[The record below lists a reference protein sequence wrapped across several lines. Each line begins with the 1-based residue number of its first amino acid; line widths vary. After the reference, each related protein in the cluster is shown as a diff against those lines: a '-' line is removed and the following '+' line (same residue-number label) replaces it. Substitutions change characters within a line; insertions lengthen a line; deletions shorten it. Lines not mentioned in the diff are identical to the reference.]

1 MATYLVTGATGF
13 IGGQLVERLLA
24 RKGTTVL
31 ALVREESVE
40 KLEDRIRGQWRTTKR
55 RVKPLVGDLSKARL
69 GLDAATLDELK
80 GTVDHVVHLA
90 AVYDITAD
98 PDAQHTANVEGTR
111 HVVQVANRIRAGRL
125 HHVSSIAAGGMY
137 KGTFT
142 EAMLDEATGLDDPYL
157 NTKHESER
165 LARSEAKVPWRVYRP
180 GMVVGSSRTGEIDKI
195 DGPYYVFKLIQ
206 RVREMLPQWFPL
218 IGLEGTP
225 LPLVPVDYVVDAMD
239 HIIHLD
245 DTRWDREVFHLVDP
259 DPLPMGEQLNAFA
272 RAAHAPQ
279 FQMRIDTRAVRM
291 LPKGTTAMIGAL
303 PPVAKS
309 RRAILDDL
317 GIPEQMLK
325 FVNWR
330 TRYDSSNTARAL
342 EGSGIECPPLDSYA
356 WRLWDHWERHL
367 DPDLFRDRSLRGS
380 IEGRTVL
387 ITGASDGIGKQVA
400 LDAAEAGAHVL
411 LVSRTREKLE
421 AVQAEIE
428 EAGGVAFVHP
438 CDLSDMDDIVRMAD
452 EVVEE
457 HGGVDVLVNNAGRSI
472 RRSVKLSYDRFH
484 DYERTMQ
491 LNYFGAVRL
500 ILKLLP
506 SMTARRR
513 GHIINI
519 SSIGVQTN
527 TPRFSAYVASKSAL
541 DAFSRCIASEVIDDN
556 VHLTTI
562 HMPLVRTKMIAP
574 TKMYDYFPAIEPEEA
589 SRMVTDAMIN
599 RPKKVGTGLGNFGEV
614 AYAVAPKVVDQLLHQ
629 AYKLFPDSAA
639 AKGDGKA
646 KESEKASSEGVAF
659 AHLLKG
665 VHW

>member
-1 MATYLVTGATGF
+1 MTTYLVTGATGF
-13 IGGQLVERLLA
+13 IGGRLVERLLA
-24 RKGTTVL
+24 RKGATVL
-31 ALVREESVE
+31 ALVREGSVE
-40 KLEDRIRGQWRTTKR
+40 KLEDRIRDEWHTTKR
-55 RVKPLVGDLSKARL
+55 KVKPLVGDLGAPRL
-69 GLDAATLDELK
+69 GLDKATLDDLK
-80 GTVDHVVHLA
+80 GTVDHVIHLA

-98 PDAQHTANVEGTR
+98 ADAQHEANVEGTR

-125 HHVSSIAAGGMY
+125 HHVSSIAAGGLY

-142 EAMLDEATGLDDPYL
+142 ETMLDEATGLDDPYL
-157 NTKHESER
+157 STKHDSEK

-180 GMVVGSSRTGEIDKI
+180 GMVVGSSKTGEIDKI

-206 RVREMLPQWFPL
+206 KLRDMLPPWFPL
-218 IGLEGTP
+218 VGVEGGP
-225 LPLVPVDYVVDAMD
+225 LPLVPVDFVVEAMD

-245 DTRWDREVFHLVDP
+245 DDQWDQKVFHLVDP
-259 DPLPMGEQLNAFA
+259 DPPRLGDTMNLFA
-272 RAAHAPQ
+272 QAAHAPQ
-279 FQMRIDTRAVRM
+279 FQMRIDMRVSKM
-291 LPKGTTAMIGAL
+291 LPKGALSMVGQL

-309 RRAILDDL
+309 RQAILDDL
-317 GIPEQMLK
+317 GIPEEMLK

-330 TRYDSSNTARAL
+330 TTYACDNTLEAL
-342 EGSGIECPPLDSYA
+342 EGSGISCPPLEDYA
-356 WRLWDHWERHL
+356 WKLWDHWERHL
-367 DPDLFRDRSLRGS
+367 DPELFRDRSLRGT

-387 ITGASDGIGKQVA
+387 ITGSSDGIGKQVA
-400 LDAAEAGAHVL
+400 LDAAAAGAHVL

-428 EAGGVAFVHP
+428 EAGGTAFVHP
-438 CDLSDMDDIVRMAD
+438 CDLSDMDDIVRM
-452 EVVEE
+452 VEE
-457 HGGVDVLVNNAGRSI
+457 VLEEHDGVDVLINNAGRSI

-500 ILKLLP
+500 ILALLP

-541 DAFSRCIASEVIDDN
+541 DAFSRCIASEVVDDN
-556 VHLTTI
+556 VHITTI

-574 TKMYDYFPAIEPEEA
+574 TKMYDYFPAIETEEA
-589 SRMVTDAMIN
+589 SGMVTDAMIH

-614 AYAVAPKVVDQLLHQ
+614 AYAIAPKIVDQVLHQ
-629 AYKLFPDSAA
+629 AYRLFPDSAA
-639 AKGDGKA
+639 AKGDEA
-646 KESEKASSEGVAF
+646 KGGEKASTEGVAF